1 MLLCLLAAPML
12 ADAERPTQ
20 DPQKAAVIVVGW
32 VNSISKT
39 SQGESDY
46 YTFWVNV
53 ESVESGSGVASGDLI
68 SVKTFQW
75 ARPGP
80 GKVGGSG
87 HAGRPV
93 IGDKIRLYANPNG
106 SGFSGN
112 YPHWFDVLE
121 HSTRPP
127 QPYTGE
133 TWPAIELNWWYTFWS
148 TPAFY
153 MSTGAVV
160 LLGVVIGVM
169 LWNRKRTP
177 PNPLTPA
184 VEA

>member
-1 MLLCLLAAPML
+1 ML

-106 SGFSGN
+106 SGLVATIRIGLMCWSIRRDHRNRTLVKHG
-112 YPHWFDVLE
+112 
-121 HSTRPP
+121 
-127 QPYTGE
+127 QPS
-133 TWPAIELNWWYTFWS
+133 N
-148 TPAFY
+148 
-153 MSTGAVV
+153 
-160 LLGVVIGVM
+160 
-169 LWNRKRTP
+169 
-177 PNPLTPA
+177 
-184 VEA
+184 